1 MFLLMFLFRFTF
13 LFLLTVFLRLLFLV
27 AGRLLLRDAG
37 LALPLLEE
45 ALPPPLLPDGLASAQ
60 FKRENVICLEV
71 LSYPLFVR
79 FADTVCID
87 REGEKNPA
95 TMATTANFTANV

>member
-1 MFLLMFLFRFTF
+1 MFLLTFLFRFTF
-13 LFLLTVFLRLLFLV
+13 LFLLIVFLRLLFLV
-27 AGRLLLRDAG
+27 VGR
-37 LALPLLEE
+37 ALPLLVE

-71 LSYPLFVR
+71 LSYPLSVR
-79 FADTVCID
+79 FSDTVCID

-95 TMATTANFTANV
+95 TMATTANFTTNV